1 MLALLEVLNVL
12 RNDLGYF
19 VPEPQIIN
27 AKDFGVPQH
36 RERIIIVAVNK
47 SFSHHKF
54 DFSFH
59 DLRATFGMNM
69 LDNLMPLV
77 NSKEMKLSH
86 VLIHIKE
93 RMGHSSLS
101 TTEKYLNFRDKHKIK
116 KQAQDNYENYLES
129 LINE

>member
-1 MLALLEVLNVL
+1 
-12 RNDLGYF
+12 
-19 VPEPQIIN
+19 
-27 AKDFGVPQH
+27 
-36 RERIIIVAVNK
+36 
-47 SFSHHKF
+47 
-54 DFSFH
+54 
-59 DLRATFGMNM
+59 MNM

-116 KQAQDNYENYLES
+116 KAS
-129 LINE
+129 PR